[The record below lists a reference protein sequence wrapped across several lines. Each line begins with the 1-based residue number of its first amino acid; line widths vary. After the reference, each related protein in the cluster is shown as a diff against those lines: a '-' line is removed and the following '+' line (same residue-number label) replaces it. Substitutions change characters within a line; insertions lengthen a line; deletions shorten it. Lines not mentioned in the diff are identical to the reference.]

1 MVASRAARQ
10 PKLAEREAGRV
21 LDAARFAL
29 PGAPTRVR
37 AYAGGAGM
45 AAGRTRRGL
54 VLAVAIRKKAAGGDG
69 VATCDEATSA
79 GGEAPEAGDAGSGR
93 PR

>member
-1 MVASRAARQ
+1 MRQ

-29 PGAPTRVR
+29 PGAPARVR
-37 AYAGGAGM
+37 ACAGGAG
-45 AAGRTRRGL
+45 AAAAWARRGL
-54 VLAVAIRKKAAGGDG
+54 ALAVAIRKKAAGGDG
-69 VATCDEATSA
+69 VAT
-79 GGEAPEAGDAGSGR
+79 GGEASDAGGLGSGR